1 MARAVDYSGRPLS
14 DDERTAITLQ
24 ARGLTRDEAARK
36 MQVAHGTYVHML
48 RRVYAKT
55 ETPGAAAAV
64 AKLMARGDLHAAD
77 IFPDQDGD
85 RPWGGPA
92 SDLIHVRIITEL
104 DADNLKGLGEAYR
117 ALTRR
122 GL

>member
-1 MARAVDYSGRPLS
+1 MARPVDYRGRPLS
-14 DDERTAITLQ
+14 KDELTAITLQ
-24 ARGLTRDEAARK
+24 ARGLTRDEAARQ

-64 AKLMARGDLHAAD
+64 ARLMARGDLQPMD
-77 IFPDQDGD
+77 IFPDPDVD

-92 SDLIHVRIITEL
+92 ADLIHVRIITEL
-104 DADNLKGLGEAYR
+104 DADKLKGLGEAYQ